1 MPAKKTAKK
10 TPLSSKNKHFLDSS
24 FLIMVVLVA
33 LAGIAFVV
41 YASAATYTSVIGG

>member
-1 MPAKKTAKK
+1 MPAKKSTKK
-10 TPLSSKNKHFLDSS
+10 TPLSSKKKNFLDSS

-41 YASAATYTSVIGG
+41 YASAATYSSVVG